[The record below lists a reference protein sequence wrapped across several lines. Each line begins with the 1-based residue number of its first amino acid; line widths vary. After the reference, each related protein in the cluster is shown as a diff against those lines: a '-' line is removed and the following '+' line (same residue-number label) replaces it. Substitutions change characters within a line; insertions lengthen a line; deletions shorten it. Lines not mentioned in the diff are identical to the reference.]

1 MINPRSS
8 VGFQRPRSLVTM
20 DCDPLP
26 FLARLLEDL
35 DDKRFL
41 TSDVTE
47 GVGGRDTEQ
56 SDAVDSDG
64 LRVRILLSGVEPWPP
79 RLDSTSSSSNL
90 GRLMALE
97 EDLRFVPSSLRL
109 LVLVVRS
116 RGGRV
121 SSMERNRG
129 RSVTLEK
136 ISEILSI
143 T

>member
-1 MINPRSS
+1 MI
-8 VGFQRPRSLVTM
+8 

-26 FLARLLEDL
+26 FLAFLLEDL
-35 DDKRFL
+35 EDSRFL
-41 TSDVTE
+41 RSDETD

-56 SDAVDSDG
+56 SDAVDIDG
-64 LRVRILLSGVEPWPP
+64 LRVRILFSGVVPWPP

-121 SSMERNRG
+121 SSIE
-129 RSVTLEK
+129 
-136 ISEILSI
+136 
-143 T
+143 